1 MGTVMS
7 AREERT
13 ADTHTTPAGDGAAER
28 AARFGHLPDRIPP
41 ERMIEEVPA
50 DAPNDPEFG
59 RDPDADWMVK
69 YSA

>member
-1 MGTVMS
+1 MS

-13 ADTHTTPAGDGAAER
+13 ARLDQHVVGDGAAER
-28 AARFGHLPDRIPP
+28 AARFGHLPERIPP
-41 ERMIEEVPA
+41 EHMIEEVAA
-50 DAPNDPEFG
+50 DAPHDPDFG

>member
-1 MGTVMS
+1 MS

-13 ADTHTTPAGDGAAER
+13 AHTGTTVSGDGAAER
-28 AARFGHLPDRIPP
+28 AARFGHLPDRVPP

-50 DAPNDPEFG
+50 DPPNDPDFG